1 MTVLDLPCCVGFSLG
16 VESGGYSFLTA
27 MCRLPIVVASLVSR
41 LQSTGS
47 TAVVHGHAPRHVDSS
62 QTRGRV
68 CISCIGRW
76 SLYRRSPMMSL
87 CPLLIGCSSSM
98 LNLILSWCWFFSR
111 VWRFLV
117 TIMYFFFLSFLPS
130 LVFCFCWLNESFL
143 SFIGF
148 WSGRRSNGG
157 AWSSIWIWSA
167 FLAKQLSLEVWNWR
181 R

>member
-1 MTVLDLPCCVGFSLG
+1 MTVLDLHCCVGFSLG
-16 VESGGYSFLTA
+16 VENGGYSFLTA

-68 CISCIGRW
+68 CISCSGRW

-98 LNLILSWCWFFSR
+98 LNLILSWC
-111 VWRFLV
+111 
-117 TIMYFFFLSFLPS
+117 
-130 LVFCFCWLNESFL
+130 
-143 SFIGF
+143 
-148 WSGRRSNGG
+148 
-157 AWSSIWIWSA
+157 
-167 FLAKQLSLEVWNWR
+167 
-181 R
+181 